1 MPLSLHDHGV
11 IIKNHPRQSDKH
23 KMIIHLHPQKVCP
36 KPPYEP
42 LTNPGI
48 KVRRYNRI
56 AIFIKGLLEIG
67 GQHFGN
73 HGRKGVTPALL
84 LGMGFEVLM

>member
-1 MPLSLHDHGV
+1 
-11 IIKNHPRQSDKH
+11 
-23 KMIIHLHPQKVCP
+23 MIIINTPKNQGP

-56 AIFIKGLLEIG
+56 AVFIKGLIEIG

-73 HGRKGVTPALL
+73 HRREGVTPALL
-84 LGMGFEVLM
+84 LGVGFQVLMQT